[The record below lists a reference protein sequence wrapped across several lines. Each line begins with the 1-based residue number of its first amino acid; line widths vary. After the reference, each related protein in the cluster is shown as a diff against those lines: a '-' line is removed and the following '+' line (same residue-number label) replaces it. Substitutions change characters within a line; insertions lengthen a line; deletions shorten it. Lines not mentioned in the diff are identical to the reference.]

1 MYLLSY
7 IMEPKHLIIIY
18 KKKRT
23 KIVEETLQIQSK
35 YSKDKIPLA
44 LLTEHRAITHSS
56 GAEEI

>member
-1 MYLLSY
+1 
-7 IMEPKHLIIIY
+7 MEPKHLIIIY